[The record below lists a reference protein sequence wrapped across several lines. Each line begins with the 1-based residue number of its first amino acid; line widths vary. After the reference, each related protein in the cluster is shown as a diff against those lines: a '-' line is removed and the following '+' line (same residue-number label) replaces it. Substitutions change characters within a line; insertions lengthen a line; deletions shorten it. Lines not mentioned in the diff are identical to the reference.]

1 MEQRWQ
7 QKRTAVNRTKH
18 CTQSSEVFV
27 SYFYKWHFEFR
38 QELFTVQAAC
48 NVSVQCYQNLVFRN
62 AWDTWVQIKVNCE
75 SPDLCG
81 LTWAFPDF
89 FLQAFFRGVGSC
101 AAEGLWPSEVT
112 HWVSHSARS
121 FSDTF
126 WKLNYTAEM
135 VTICIRS

>member
-7 QKRTAVNRTKH
+7 QKRTAVNPTRH

-38 QELFTVQAAC
+38 QELLTVQAAC
-48 NVSVQCYQNLVFRN
+48 NVSVQCYQNLVFSN
-62 AWDTWVQIKVNCE
+62 AWEMWERIKVSCE

-81 LTWAFPDF
+81 LTRAFPEYQWF
-89 FLQAFFRGVGSC
+89 FGGVGSC
-101 AAEGLWPSEVT
+101 AAEGLWPLSEVT

-121 FSDTF
+121 LSDTF
-126 WKLNYTAEM
+126 WKLNHTAEM